1 MIKSDKKSKKESKL
15 FDRIAPFYGLF
26 YGYQFKHYSKIMQN
40 VKPQFDLS
48 KYRTILDVGSGTG
61 ALCGALLE
69 EGLQVVG
76 VEPAEKMLQVSRRKT
91 PGCSFVSGDVLA
103 VLPFEDKSF
112 DLSIASYVAHGLVKE
127 DRKKMYQEMGRVTR
141 ERVIIYDYNERTS
154 PFTSFVE
161 RLEGGDYFQFIRY
174 ALQEMEECVSEMKLC
189 FSEVQVVNVSH
200 RAAWYICKPKE
211 EML

>member
-1 MIKSDKKSKKESKL
+1 
-15 FDRIAPFYGLF
+15 
-26 YGYQFKHYSKIMQN
+26 
-40 VKPQFDLS
+40 
-48 KYRTILDVGSGTG
+48 
-61 ALCGALLE
+61 
-69 EGLQVVG
+69 
-76 VEPAEKMLQVSRRKT
+76 
-91 PGCSFVSGDVLA
+91 
-103 VLPFEDKSF
+103 
-112 DLSIASYVAHGLVKE
+112 VAHGLVKE